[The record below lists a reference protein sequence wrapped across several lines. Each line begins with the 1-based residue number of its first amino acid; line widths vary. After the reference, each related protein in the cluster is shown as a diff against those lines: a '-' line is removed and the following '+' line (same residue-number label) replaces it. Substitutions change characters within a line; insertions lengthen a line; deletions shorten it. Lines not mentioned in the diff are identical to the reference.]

1 MNEDKNHSFMYPERP
16 IETTV
21 RKERPPF
28 NIKIFKGERE
38 IALTRYART
47 LRRILKEVN
56 RAEEV

>member
-1 MNEDKNHSFMYPERP
+1 MYPERP

-38 IALTRYART
+38 IALTRYAMI
-47 LRRILKEVN
+47 LRRILKELN
-56 RAEEV
+56 RVSYS

>member
-1 MNEDKNHSFMYPERP
+1 MYPERP

-47 LRRILKEVN
+47 FKKEIK
-56 RAEEV
+56 RGKTESTMIAEEV